1 MHIKSV
7 PFENH
12 PDSLMNDWIISLE
25 LVEIAIKQLFYAIK
39 LSLHFKSDLHQ
50 TYAEVRYANEFSSF
64 QNHPDWLMHDWIISL
79 EIVEIAIIRLV
90 CAKKSTFQN
99 RSSPNLNSF

>member
-12 PDSLMNDWIISLE
+12 PDSLMNDWII
-25 LVEIAIKQLFYAIK
+25 
-39 LSLHFKSDLHQ
+39 
-50 TYAEVRYANEFSSF
+50 
-64 QNHPDWLMHDWIISL
+64 PL
-79 EIVEIAIIRLV
+79 EIVEIAIKRLV

-99 RSSPNLNSF
+99 RSSPYLYSCKISMKRTKRTKPVEHTCFYIFVIIFVKIFNQKPVTTGNFKFGGKRV

>member
-1 MHIKSV
+1 MHMKSV

-25 LVEIAIKQLFYAIK
+25 LVGIAIKRLVYAIK

-50 TYAEVRYANEFSSF
+50 TYTEVRYANEFSSF
-64 QNHPDWLMHDWIISL
+64 RKPS
-79 EIVEIAIIRLV
+79 RL
-90 CAKKSTFQN
+90 AYE
-99 RSSPNLNSF
+99 